1 MSREPHR
8 RLLHHGHAR
17 ALRVASRGRGHRL
30 APDHTGARRPLRR
43 SRYDTLVQGLCN
55 AAEVDGAVELLN
67 EMCGS
72 GIEPNVVVYSCL
84 LPGYCKSSRWQDV
97 GKVFEEMSGR
107 GIQPDVIMFTGLIDS
122 LCKEGKTGKAARVK
136 GMMVERGM
144 EPNAVTYDVLINSLC
159 KEGWVREAMTL
170 KNEMVAVVP
179 GAGRWAACDWSE

>member
-1 MSREPHR
+1 LKKCP
-8 RLLHHGHAR
+8 
-17 ALRVASRGRGHRL
+17 V
-30 APDHTGARRPLRR
+30 
-43 SRYDTLVQGLCN
+43 
-55 AAEVDGAVELLN
+55 
-67 EMCGS
+67 
-72 GIEPNVVVYSCL
+72 
-84 LPGYCKSSRWQDV
+84 
-97 GKVFEEMSGR
+97 